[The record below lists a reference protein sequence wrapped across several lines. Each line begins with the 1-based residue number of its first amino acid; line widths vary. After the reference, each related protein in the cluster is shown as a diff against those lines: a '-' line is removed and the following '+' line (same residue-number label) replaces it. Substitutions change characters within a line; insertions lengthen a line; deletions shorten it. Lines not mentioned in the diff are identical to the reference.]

1 MGSPHG
7 SVGTVEEDG
16 TRAAPWQPRPF
27 TTKNEYLVSEAMR
40 LMSVP
45 ADVIRQT
52 RPPFMVEHFP
62 QQFGYDVDAVDDRG
76 GPPDRSLGTADP

>member
-1 MGSPHG
+1 MVVRVDREVFDPVGVGSTAG

-16 TRAAPWQPRPF
+16 TRSNPWQPRPF

-52 RPPFMVEHFP
+52 RPPFIVEPFP
-62 QQFGYDVDAVDDRG
+62 PSEGY
-76 GPPDRSLGTADP
+76 GTQTP